1 MDDQKINNYQSN
13 VRSSSLNNHHGN
25 AYTYQNR
32 MDTRRTMVPKEFL
45 LPTFQFK
52 KEDKH
57 KIHNEPSLKFKGY
70 FPNRPNYTLEQN
82 QQYRSRINKR
92 VVKEMKCMVDNEGA
106 NYLTNLNSKEMI
118 NVSSNLN
125 RTNGMSHLHLSFH

>member
-1 MDDQKINNYQSN
+1 MNNYQSN
-13 VRSSSLNNHHGN
+13 VRSPSLNNHHGN

-70 FPNRPNYTLEQN
+70 FPNLFVSIYLLHDVFGIPILN
-82 QQYRSRINKR
+82 QQFL
-92 VVKEMKCMVDNEGA
+92 D
-106 NYLTNLNSKEMI
+106 
-118 NVSSNLN
+118 VSYYIDVYE
-125 RTNGMSHLHLSFH
+125 

>member
-1 MDDQKINNYQSN
+1 MNNYQSN
-13 VRSSSLNNHHGN
+13 VRSPSLNNNHGN

-45 LPTFQFK
+45 LPKFQFK

-70 FPNRPNYTLEQN
+70 FPNRPNYTFEQN
-82 QQYRSRINKR
+82 QQYR
-92 VVKEMKCMVDNEGA
+92 
-106 NYLTNLNSKEMI
+106 Y
-118 NVSSNLN
+118 N
-125 RTNGMSHLHLSFH
+125 RKDEPDDMSWLFPGL